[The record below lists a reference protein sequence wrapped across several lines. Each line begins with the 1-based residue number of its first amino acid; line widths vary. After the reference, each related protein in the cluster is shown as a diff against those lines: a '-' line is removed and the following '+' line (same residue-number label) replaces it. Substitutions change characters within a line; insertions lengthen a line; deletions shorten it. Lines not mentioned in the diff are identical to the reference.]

1 MSLPIFQFFLWPNLL
16 KTCSIGFLKTG
27 DSGKEHTGESLQQA
41 APVFH
46 QAGSFQGG
54 PFLLFEHKNWET
66 PGFCSCQMVDIP
78 MVGAV

>member
-1 MSLPIFQFFLWPNLL
+1 MLPNFFGDICCENDKKFYRPE
-16 KTCSIGFLKTG
+16 TG

-54 PFLLFEHKNWET
+54 ILLL
-66 PGFCSCQMVDIP
+66 
-78 MVGAV
+78 

>member
-1 MSLPIFQFFLWPNLL
+1 MSCPFFLDPRFQNDYKIDRLE
-16 KTCSIGFLKTG
+16 TG

-54 PFLLFEHKNWET
+54 PFLLFEHKNWKT
-66 PGFCSCQMVDIP
+66 PGVCSCQMVDIP
-78 MVGAV
+78 MVGAVSNM